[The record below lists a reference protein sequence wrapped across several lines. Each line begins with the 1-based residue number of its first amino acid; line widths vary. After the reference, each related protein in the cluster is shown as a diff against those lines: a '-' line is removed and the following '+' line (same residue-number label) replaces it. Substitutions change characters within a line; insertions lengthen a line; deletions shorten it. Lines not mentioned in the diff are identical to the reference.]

1 MNYNPGSRF
10 TTFKNTKLKLYSTLS
25 KPKSNSSS
33 LQHNTISTTSLNKS
47 SNTSNNNNTFNF
59 NKQTHISNLCLVMP
73 VISTTRTSNSKNNNN
88 NNNHHPQKPSFKRPP
103 QQPLNQTYMST
114 IPYLNVSKRKGN
126 LKPNQFKFINGS
138 TRPNIIISN
147 NNSKHINK
155 STNINFT
162 NTNTSIISGYFN
174 KSYRP
179 IKLTLN
185 TFNPNKNNKSIS
197 LNINHR
203 HGHKQNNKYVY
214 NGYYD
219 SNESADSLE
228 FDVNKKKLLLLGINN
243 HNHNNNNHIKNNNDY
258 IKIQSNTLTYN
269 ETREED
275 NSNKTSEL
283 INKYIKDCFESEK
296 SNQGEL
302 SLDEVKDIIKYY
314 SFKHMSRHQGNSIF
328 TPNISEVYYD
338 TKHKQYVNYF
348 FK

>member
-1 MNYNPGSRF
+1 
-10 TTFKNTKLKLYSTLS
+10 
-25 KPKSNSSS
+25 
-33 LQHNTISTTSLNKS
+33 
-47 SNTSNNNNTFNF
+47 
-59 NKQTHISNLCLVMP
+59 
-73 VISTTRTSNSKNNNN
+73 
-88 NNNHHPQKPSFKRPP
+88 
-103 QQPLNQTYMST
+103 MST

-126 LKPNQFKFINGS
+126 LKPNQFKFINGA

-155 STNINFT
+155 STNINF
-162 NTNTSIISGYFN
+162 TNTSIISGYFN

-283 INKYIKDCFESEK
+283 INKYIKDCLESEK